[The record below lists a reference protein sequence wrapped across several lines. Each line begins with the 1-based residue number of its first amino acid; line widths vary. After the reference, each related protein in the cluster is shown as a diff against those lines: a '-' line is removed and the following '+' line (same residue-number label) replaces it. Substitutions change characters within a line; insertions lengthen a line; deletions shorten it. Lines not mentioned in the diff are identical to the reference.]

1 MNSVIKI
8 KISRNNITQKN
19 RGDKGILVN
28 GNEKKN
34 VENSGENSVRNIEE
48 TDTKKIRKVWIFNQE
63 IQERRVFN
71 SKY

>member
-48 TDTKKIRKVWIFNQE
+48 TDTKKIRKV
-63 IQERRVFN
+63 
-71 SKY
+71 